1 MNFQESL
8 NKLKNNLN
16 ISKIPFE
23 INIIYKEIRVVWYIS
38 RWKIW
43 NQIYFVTAW
52 FDNSTCKLL
61 KSKNKE
67 NIIFYL
73 ENQTISEFNL
83 KIEKINSLFEKF
95 HNEFSDLTIISWN
108 QNEYDELELFIKD
121 ISPKDKYW
129 FSIEASDKFIKKD
142 INTLSEWLELSK
154 QGYNCIEWN
163 VNFSQ
168 VIKNSIKIYK
178 KNEFDYQA
186 LQKDLSW
193 LKIKKIIWNLS
204 LSNNNLTSIKWLPII
219 KGWLNVTNNNLRHLE
234 INQDYLDY
242 LLCSNN
248 PIITLKSKFNVK
260 EIWWIFSLDNTN
272 LKNLR
277 WFPKINTSTSS
288 VENPVLNIWFNT
300 HRMPFLE
307 SLEWI
312 PEEINRTLS
321 IDYSQL
327 KTLEF
332 MPKIIKGKLIIY
344 NIDLKQLN
352 KKKFNTNVKV
362 MQDLSLEIKN
372 DLKDKNMTLDDWI
385 QKADK
390 IVPWFAMIRKIK
402 NIIF

>member
-23 INIIYKEIRVVWYIS
+23 INVTYKEIKIVWYIS
-38 RWKIW
+38 RGKIW

-83 KIEKINSLFEKF
+83 KIEKINSLFEKLN
-95 HNEFSDLTIISWN
+95 NEFSDLTIMSYN
-108 QNEYDELELFIKD
+108 QNEYDELDLFIND

-129 FSIEASDKFIKKD
+129 FSIEDSDKFIKKD
-142 INTLSEWLELSK
+142 INTLSEWFELSK

-163 VNFSQ
+163 VNFSKA
-168 VIKNSIKIYK
+168 IKNSIKIYK
-178 KNEFDYQA
+178 KNEFDCQS
-186 LQKDLSW
+186 LQNDLSW

-204 LSNNNLTSIKWLPII
+204 LSNNDLTSIKGLPII
-219 KGWLNVTNNNLRHLE
+219 KDWLNVTNNKLRHLE
-234 INQDYLDY
+234 INQDYLDF

-260 EIWWIFSLDNTN
+260 EIEWIFSLDNTN

-277 WFPKINTSTSS
+277 GFPKINTSTSS
-288 VENPVLNIWFNT
+288 VENPILNIWFNT

-307 SLEWI
+307 SLEGI
-312 PEEINRTLS
+312 SEEINRTLS

-332 MPKIIKGKLIIY
+332 MPKIIKWKLIIY

-372 DLKDKNMTLDDWI
+372 DLENKNITFDDWI

-390 IVPWFAMIRKIK
+390 IVPWFA
-402 NIIF
+402 NIWKSKYILF

>member
-16 ISKIPFE
+16 ISKISFE
-23 INIIYKEIRVVWYIS
+23 INIIYKEIRIVWYIS
-38 RWKIW
+38 RWKVW

-52 FDNSTCKLL
+52 FDNSTCNLF

-73 ENQTISEFNL
+73 ENRTISEFNL
-83 KIEKINSLFEKF
+83 KIERIHSLLKKL
-95 HNEFSDLTIISWN
+95 HNEFYDLTIISN
-108 QNEYDELELFIKD
+108 KNEEYDELDLFINNE
-121 ISPKDKYW
+121 SRKDKYW
-129 FSIEASDKFIKKD
+129 FSIESSDKFIKKD

-154 QGYNCIEWN
+154 QGYNCIEGN
-163 VNFSQ
+163 VNFSNA
-168 VIKNSIKIYK
+168 IKNSIKIYK
-178 KNEFDYQA
+178 KNEFDYQS
-186 LQKDLSW
+186 LQQDLSW

-219 KGWLNVTNNNLRHLE
+219 KGWLNVTNNKLRHLE
-234 INQDYLDY
+234 INQEYLDY

-248 PIITLKSKFNVK
+248 PIITLKSKFKVK
-260 EIWWIFSLDNTN
+260 EVWWIFSLDNTN
-272 LKNLR
+272 IKNLR

-307 SLEWI
+307 SLEGI

-332 MPKIIKGKLIIY
+332 MPKIIQWKLIIY
-344 NIDLKQLN
+344 NINLEQLR

-372 DLKDKNMTLDDWI
+372 DLENKNITMDDWI

-390 IVPWFAMIRKIK
+390 IAPWFAMIRKRK